1 MLKLLLVSND
11 DEPLLEL
18 ISVLKDNDDI
28 EILQAGSGNT
38 ALEMI
43 KADTVDLVITTEEV
57 GDMSG
62 LALVKKLITTNPMI
76 NCVALSS
83 MPKQEFHEASEGL
96 GLMTNLS
103 ARPGREEVEEL
114 LRNLRIIKSLE

>member
-43 KADTVDLVITTEEV
+43 TADTVDLVITDEEV